1 MALGPP
7 CRPAAFYLFLINMND
22 EYLYLE
28 GHSGISGDMVVAAL
42 LDMGASRCKL
52 DEALQSLP
60 LDEFHCHVSRGHSYS
75 VAGCDFKVHLHQQES
90 HREEDYHTHHHEH
103 GHGHSH
109 ESRHLAD
116 VEAIISK
123 AKLTPRAHDLAL
135 RIFRIVAE
143 AEAKAHGCAVEE
155 VHFHEVGAVDSIVD
169 IVATAV
175 LYDDLS
181 PAGCIVTGL
190 TEGQGTVMCQHGEL
204 PVPVPAVMN
213 IAQMHGIPLRPSST
227 QGEMVTPTGIAI
239 AAALRT
245 AERLPA
251 TYCLTRCGIGLGKRD
266 FGKANFLR
274 AFMVR
279 EVVSPGRMW
288 QLEANI
294 DDSTPEELGYALE
307 KIFAAGARDVWFCP
321 CFMKK
326 NRPAYL
332 LGALSA
338 ETELEAVEK
347 AILRHTSTIG
357 LRRFAVERTCMERRM
372 MRVQL
377 PEGEA
382 LVKLVRHGDITR
394 CTPEYESIRSLAE
407 ATGEGFHSLYLRARQ
422 AALSLP

>member
-1 MALGPP
+1 MT
-7 CRPAAFYLFLINMND
+7 D

-42 LDMGASRCKL
+42 LDMGASRSKL

-60 LDEFHCHVSRGHSYS
+60 LDEFHYHVGRGHSYS
-75 VAGCDFKVHLHQQES
+75 MAGCDFKVHLHRQELPQ
-90 HREEDYHTHHHEH
+90 EEPYHAPHHEH
-103 GHGHSH
+103 GHGHDSH
-109 ESRHLAD
+109 HGHGHHPEHGGERHHEHRHLAE

-123 AKLTPRAHDLAL
+123 ATLTPRALELAR

-143 AEAKAHGCAVEE
+143 AEAKAHGCAVDE

-169 IVATAV
+169 IVAAAV

-213 IAQMHGIPLRPSST
+213 IAQEHHIPLRPSGT
-227 QGEMVTPTGIAI
+227 RGEMVTPTGIAI

-245 AERLPA
+245 ADHLPA
-251 TYCLTRCGIGLGKRD
+251 AYRLTRCGIGLGKRD
-266 FGKANFLR
+266 FGRANFLR
-274 AFMVR
+274 ACMIQ
-279 EVVSPGRMW
+279 EVASPGQIW
-288 QLEANI
+288 QLESNI
-294 DDSTPEELGYALE
+294 DDSTPEELGYAME
-307 KIFAAGARDVWFCP
+307 KIFAAGARDVWFSP

-326 NRPAYL
+326 NRPACL
-332 LGALSA
+332 LGALVA
-338 ETELEAVEK
+338 EAELQAVEE

-357 LRRFAVERTCMERRM
+357 IRRFPVERTCMERRM
-372 MRVQL
+372 LSVHL

-382 LVKLVRHGDITR
+382 LVKLVRHGDIIR
-394 CTPEYESIRSLAE
+394 CEPEYESIRSLAE
-407 ATGEGFHSLYLRARQ
+407 STGADFHSLYLRARQ
-422 AALSLP
+422 AALSLS